1 MVTNTFEKHISEGK
15 SHFINGQNDLAKQS
29 FVEASKLNSE
39 FVTGKFRKMR
49 NPFNR
54 NDYQQE
60 CLDNGIITILND
72 IETSIENMDLQNMY
86 NPHDRNFTLNQ
97 TQITAILKDYLI
109 ILNKCLIYS
118 SKPKNWAYEYKLI
131 GDIYFKL
138 DEPKE
143 AYANY
148 KKSLYFNKSSD
159 VKSKFIKLTNDFGE
173 TDKIDDEND
182 FKYKLINNISFI
194 NIKQEELPKKTVKKQ
209 YISGTTRMVKENR
222 VKFDING
229 KYLTVENFAMDYYA
243 KQGYKSDHC
252 EGKIFAFFH
261 NFIFKDIETEYF
273 DLKRT
278 DYPEYLDII
287 NKRIN
292 EFDDKN
298 YRKIISKYYVL
309 NKYKID
315 GYFDFIE
322 YLGFNEWIGIMETI
336 GIKKCLNYIKFLT
349 SRRDG
354 CVLPSQGM
362 PDLIVYNEKE
372 VFLVEVKSKNDTL
385 SKDQI
390 WQHHFLS
397 DILDIPIV
405 IFMVNKSE
413 IQINAI
419 KKQYLIK

>member
-1 MVTNTFEKHISEGK
+1 M
-15 SHFINGQNDLAKQS
+15 
-29 FVEASKLNSE
+29 
-39 FVTGKFRKMR
+39 
-49 NPFNR
+49 
-54 NDYQQE
+54 
-60 CLDNGIITILND
+60 
-72 IETSIENMDLQNMY
+72 
-86 NPHDRNFTLNQ
+86 
-97 TQITAILKDYLI
+97 
-109 ILNKCLIYS
+109 
-118 SKPKNWAYEYKLI
+118 
-131 GDIYFKL
+131 
-138 DEPKE
+138 
-143 AYANY
+143 
-148 KKSLYFNKSSD
+148 
-159 VKSKFIKLTNDFGE
+159 
-173 TDKIDDEND
+173 
-182 FKYKLINNISFI
+182 
-194 NIKQEELPKKTVKKQ
+194 
-209 YISGTTRMVKENR
+209 
-222 VKFDING
+222 
-229 KYLTVENFAMDYYA
+229 
-243 KQGYKSDHC
+243 
-252 EGKIFAFFH
+252 
-261 NFIFKDIETEYF
+261 
-273 DLKRT
+273 KRT